1 VPAARAFPL
10 GDPLAPPLRPRPSR
24 PRDGVAQ
31 PAPAAL
37 RDPLLFC
44 SHDVP
49 VSAAWTLG
57 QLRPSP
63 ACRAGQLVAKPQPS
77 AEAMSHPFSRF
88 CAGLS
93 EGSRPSFAVPMC
105 RRRSHPH
112 RACPGAHGPLSQSPG
127 MDPGAGVPSLGPES
141 RVPGVSALA
150 HAGIPRRFVLRR
162 PCLRAMSEGHPPGL
176 ETVCEPGPSRAR
188 PATARSGAVSTART
202 VAPASTATLP
212 WGMEHERRSRSDRV
226 CLGSNLGTKRA
237 RSGVAAA
244 RTPGTEGA
252 RASRPRPRSQGQ
264 DVGPGWA
271 CHGCPVRGAGRGPRG
286 DSQATASREAGG
298 APSSWQALQAPG
310 AGGGGGGGRGVSR
323 R

>member
-1 VPAARAFPL
+1 MTHKH
-10 GDPLAPPLRPRPSR
+10 PPLRPRPSR

-112 RACPGAHGPLSQSPG
+112 RACPGAHGPLPQSPG

-141 RVPGVSALA
+141 RAPGVSALA
-150 HAGIPRRFVLRR
+150 HAGDPAQVR
-162 PCLRAMSEGHPPGL
+162 PSATVFDGH
-176 ETVCEPGPSRAR
+176 ERGPS
-188 PATARSGAVSTART
+188 SGA
-202 VAPASTATLP
+202 
-212 WGMEHERRSRSDRV
+212 GDR
-226 CLGSNLGTKRA
+226 L
-237 RSGVAAA
+237 
-244 RTPGTEGA
+244 
-252 RASRPRPRSQGQ
+252 
-264 DVGPGWA
+264 
-271 CHGCPVRGAGRGPRG
+271 
-286 DSQATASREAGG
+286 
-298 APSSWQALQAPG
+298 
-310 AGGGGGGGRGVSR
+310 RGVVPVFETKNR
-323 R
+323 FGN